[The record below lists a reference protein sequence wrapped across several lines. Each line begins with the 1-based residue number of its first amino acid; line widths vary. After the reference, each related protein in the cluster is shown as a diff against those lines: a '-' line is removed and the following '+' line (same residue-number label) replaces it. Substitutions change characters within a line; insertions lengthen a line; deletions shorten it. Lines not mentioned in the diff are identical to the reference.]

1 MTLARSVLRERV
13 IQAFG
18 HCLRVA
24 RRRIKEVKTMR
35 YFALATDYDGT
46 LAHDG
51 VVSPA
56 TIAALEQLRATG
68 RKLILVTGRE
78 LADLLRAFPRIDLFD
93 RVVAENGALIY
104 TPATHE
110 ELALAEPPPEAFV
123 AALQAQGVAPLS
135 VGRVIVATWQPNET
149 VVLKA
154 IRDLGLEHQIIFN
167 KGAVMVLPPGINKAA
182 GLGAALDQLGLSAHN
197 IVGVGDAEN
206 DHAFMRLC
214 ECSVAVANALPMVKQ
229 HADYVTR
236 GDHGAGVVELIA
248 MIAGDDLRALEPH
261 ITRHQL
267 LLGTRA
273 DEQGA
278 EVRIAPYGVNLLLT
292 GSSGAGKSTLATAV
306 LERLAAQGY
315 QFCIIDPEGD
325 YEAFEGAVT
334 LGDPNRDP
342 NADAVIE
349 MLDTSRQNVIVNLLG
364 IALAHRP
371 TFFEQLLPR
380 LQELRARTGRPH
392 WLVIDEAHHL
402 LPTSWRPSRNTLP
415 QELSGLM
422 LITVHP
428 DHVAPAVLSLIET
441 IITVGESP
449 EKAIQAFGEVLG
461 QPYPDLNPVKL
472 ESGEALVWSRTRDS
486 GAEPGAALFRLRIAL
501 PSGERRRHSRKYAEG
516 DLGQDKSFY
525 FRGPEGKLNLRA
537 QNLLLFIQ
545 LAEGVDDDT
554 WLYHLRQGD
563 YARWF
568 REAIKDDELA
578 AETARVAAHPSIG
591 AEESR
596 AAIKAAIEE
605 RYTAPA

>member
-1 MTLARSVLRERV
+1 M
-13 IQAFG
+13 
-18 HCLRVA
+18 H
-24 RRRIKEVKTMR
+24 

-51 VVSPA
+51 VVSDE
-56 TIAALEQLRATG
+56 TIAALERLRATG

-78 LADLLRAFPRIDLFD
+78 LADLARAFLRIDLFD

-104 TPATHE
+104 NPATRE
-110 ELALAEPPPEAFV
+110 EQPLGEAPPEALV
-123 AALQAQGVAPLS
+123 AALRAQEITPLS
-135 VGRVIVATWQPNET
+135 VGRVIIATWHPHET
-149 VVLKA
+149 TVLKT
-154 IRDLGLEHQIIFN
+154 IRDLGLEHQVIFN
-167 KGAVMVLPPGINKAA
+167 KGAVMVLPPSINKAA
-182 GLGAALDQLGLSAHN
+182 GLDTALDQLGLSAHN
-197 IVGVGDAEN
+197 VVGIGDAEN
-206 DHAFMRLC
+206 DHSFMSLC

-229 HADYVTR
+229 HADYITR
-236 GDHGAGVVELIA
+236 GDHGAGVAELID
-248 MIAGDDLRALEPH
+248 MIIADDLQALEPRLA
-261 ITRHQL
+261 RHQL
-267 LLGTRA
+267 LLGTRG
-273 DEQGA
+273 EQQGA
-278 EVRIAPYGVNLLLT
+278 QVRLAPYGTNVLLT

-325 YEAFEGAVT
+325 YESFEGAVT

-342 NADAVIE
+342 SADTVLE
-349 MLDTSRQNVIVNLLG
+349 LLGTSRQNVIVNLLG
-364 IALAHRP
+364 VALEHRP
-371 TFFEQLLPR
+371 IFFEQLLPR
-380 LQELRARTGRPH
+380 IQELRARTGRPH

-428 DHVAPAVLSLIET
+428 DHVTPAVLSLIET

-449 EKAIQAFGEVLG
+449 EKAIQAFGEALG
-461 QPYPDLNPVKL
+461 EAYPNLAPMKL
-472 ESGEALVWSRTRDS
+472 EPGEALVWSRAQDS
-486 GAEPGAALFRLRIAL
+486 GIEPGTTPFRLRIAP

-516 DLGQDKSFY
+516 NLGEDKSFY
-525 FRGPEGKLNLRA
+525 FRGSDGKLNLRA

-563 YARWF
+563 YTRWF

-578 AETARVAAHPSIG
+578 AEATRVAEQPSIG

-596 AAIKAAIEE
+596 AAIKAVIEA

>member
-1 MTLARSVLRERV
+1 
-13 IQAFG
+13 
-18 HCLRVA
+18 
-24 RRRIKEVKTMR
+24 MR

-56 TIAALEQLRATG
+56 TITALEQLRATG

-78 LADLLRAFPRIDLFD
+78 LADLLRAFPRLDLFD
-93 RVVAENGALIY
+93 RVVAENGALIV
-104 TPATHE
+104 TPATRE
-110 ELALAEPPPEAFV
+110 EQLLAEPPPAAFV

-135 VGRVIVATWQPNET
+135 VGRVIVATWHPNEAM
-149 VVLKA
+149 VLNT
-154 IRDLGLEHQIIFN
+154 IRDLGLEHQVIFN

-182 GLGAALDQLGLSAHN
+182 GLGAALEQLGLSAHN
-197 IVGVGDAEN
+197 VVGVGDAEN

-214 ECSVAVANALPMVKQ
+214 ECSVAVANALPMIQ
-229 HADYVTR
+229 QRADYVTR
-236 GDHGAGVVELIA
+236 GDHGAGVAELIA
-248 MIAGDDLRALEPH
+248 RIIADDLLSLEPH
-261 ITRHQL
+261 LVRHHL
-267 LLGTRA
+267 PLGTRV
-273 DEQGA
+273 DTEGA
-278 EVRIAPYGVNLLLT
+278 EVQIAPYGVNLLLT
-292 GSSGAGKSTLATAV
+292 GSSGAGKSTLATGV
-306 LERLAAQGY
+306 LERLAAPGY

-325 YEAFEGAVT
+325 YEAFAGAVT
-334 LGDPNRDP
+334 LGDPDRDP
-342 NADAVIE
+342 SADAVIE
-349 MLDTSRQNVIVNLLG
+349 LLETSRQNVIVNLLG

-371 TFFEQLLPR
+371 AFFEQLLPR

-402 LPTSWRPSRNTLP
+402 LPASWRPSPATLP

-428 DHVAPAVLSLIET
+428 DHVSPAVLSLIET

-449 EKAIQAFGEVLG
+449 EKAIQAFGEALG
-461 QPYPDLNPVKL
+461 QPYPELNPVKL
-472 ESGEALVWSRTRDS
+472 ESGEALVWSRARDAGASS
-486 GAEPGAALFRLRIAL
+486 GAAPFRLRIA
-501 PSGERRRHSRKYAEG
+501 PPIGERRRHSRKYAAG
-516 DLGQDKSFY
+516 DLGEDKSFY
-525 FRGPEGKLNLRA
+525 FRGPDGKLNLRA

-554 WLYHLRQGD
+554 WRYHLRQGD

-578 AETARVAAHPSIG
+578 AAATRVAEQPSISV
-591 AEESR
+591 AESR